1 MNLECELILI
11 LFAEDARALADL
23 SLSLS
28 QPSRSFPTDNKIGC
42 FAFAWDQNDAQ
53 IGACRHGERC
63 SRLHNKPTISQTLLL
78 VNMYQVRLCDALSS
92 IFLPSPVWARVQTL
106 SFSPHHPLFSPVL
119 VFVLK
124 RQSPEQARLLGG
136 NLQQGANATEPREV
150 QEHYEDFCHDVFE
163 ELAIHGEIEE
173 LNVCDNLADHMVG
186 NVYVKFADEDDA
198 KKAKAALD
206 GRYYMGRPIKCEF
219 SPVTDFRESTCRQYE
234 ENTCTRGGY
243 CNFMHLRPI
252 KNATL
257 AHALFGRYGKKRQER
272 RVYGNRGGSG
282 RRGGQ
287 RRDPYHRRDN
297 RGRDRGYGGDRR
309 RDDYHDRD
317 RDDRGRG
324 RDDDRGGRR
333 GRSRSRSRDQRG
345 GGRDY
350 NDNGN
355 DGRRDGGSG
364 GGERKTGGF
373 GMSDE
378 ERRAM
383 IASFKN
389 EED

>member
-1 MNLECELILI
+1 M
-11 LFAEDARALADL
+11 
-23 SLSLS
+23 
-28 QPSRSFPTDNKIGC
+28 
-42 FAFAWDQNDAQ
+42 
-53 IGACRHGERC
+53 
-63 SRLHNKPTISQTLLL
+63 
-78 VNMYQVRLCDALSS
+78 
-92 IFLPSPVWARVQTL
+92 
-106 SFSPHHPLFSPVL
+106 
-119 VFVLK
+119 K

-309 RDDYHDRD
+309 RDDYRDRD

>member
-1 MNLECELILI
+1 VFFFF
-11 LFAEDARALADL
+11 LFVV
-23 SLSLS
+23 
-28 QPSRSFPTDNKIGC
+28 I
-42 FAFAWDQNDAQ
+42 
-53 IGACRHGERC
+53 
-63 SRLHNKPTISQTLLL
+63 
-78 VNMYQVRLCDALSS
+78 VVVVVVV
-92 IFLPSPVWARVQTL
+92 IF
-106 SFSPHHPLFSPVL
+106 
-119 VFVLK
+119 VFVTT
-124 RQSPEQARLLGG
+124 QSPEQARLLGG
-136 NLQQGANATEPREV
+136 NLQQAANATEPREI

-163 ELAIHGEIEE
+163 ELAVHGEIEE

-198 KKAKAALD
+198 NKAKAALD
-206 GRYYMGRPIKCEF
+206 GRYYMGRPIRCEF

-257 AHALFGRYGKKRQER
+257 AHALFGRYGKKRQDR
-272 RVYGNRGGSG
+272 RVYGNRGGG
-282 RRGGQ
+282 RRGGGGGGQ

-309 RDDYHDRD
+309 RDNYYDH

-324 RDDDRGGRR
+324 RDDDRGGGRR
-333 GRSRSRSRDQRG
+333 GRSRSRSRDRRG

-350 NDNGN
+350 DNDGN
-355 DGRRDGGSG
+355 DDRRGGG
-364 GGERKTGGF
+364 GGEKKSGGF

-389 EED
+389 EEEK

>member
-1 MNLECELILI
+1 MM
-11 LFAEDARALADL
+11 LFVVCCLLFCSRRRRRRRRGLFRRPSSRGARAHIETADFFVFFFFL
-23 SLSLS
+23 
-28 QPSRSFPTDNKIGC
+28 FVVI
-42 FAFAWDQNDAQ
+42 
-53 IGACRHGERC
+53 
-63 SRLHNKPTISQTLLL
+63 
-78 VNMYQVRLCDALSS
+78 VVVVVVV
-92 IFLPSPVWARVQTL
+92 IF
-106 SFSPHHPLFSPVL
+106 
-119 VFVLK
+119 VFVTT
-124 RQSPEQARLLGG
+124 QSPEQARLLGG
-136 NLQQGANATEPREV
+136 NLQQAANATEPREI

-163 ELAIHGEIEE
+163 ELAVHGEIEE

-198 KKAKAALD
+198 NKAKAALD
-206 GRYYMGRPIKCEF
+206 GRYYMGRPIRCEF

-257 AHALFGRYGKKRQER
+257 AHALFGRYGKKRQDR
-272 RVYGNRGGSG
+272 RVYGNRGGG
-282 RRGGQ
+282 RRGGGGGGGQ

-309 RDDYHDRD
+309 RDNYYDH

-324 RDDDRGGRR
+324 RDDDRGGGRR
-333 GRSRSRSRDQRG
+333 GRSRSRSRDRRG

-350 NDNGN
+350 DNDGN
-355 DGRRDGGSG
+355 DDRRGGG
-364 GGERKTGGF
+364 GGEKKSGGF

-389 EED
+389 EEEK